1 MTRTIDSLRVIATA
15 EPEAS
20 ATSPAGS
27 ANAAMDRY
35 ANGDDGAFGELYD
48 LLAPR
53 LYGYLLRQTRN
64 TARAEDLVQQTFLQM
79 HCARGRFMAG
89 ADVVPW
95 AFAIARRLMIDGM
108 RRGKREVLS
117 SHDDESVGIEAVA
130 AGLSADDEVH
140 AKQIAT
146 RIHRE
151 LARLPEAQR
160 VAFELVKQDGLS
172 MAEAADVLG
181 ISVSAV
187 KLRAHRTYEALRAV
201 LGDLVLGSSL

>member
-1 MTRTIDSLRVIATA
+1 MTRTLDPLPVVASA
-15 EPEAS
+15 EPEAPASSS
-20 ATSPAGS
+20 AAASS
-27 ANAAMDRY
+27 AMDRY
-35 ANGDDGAFGELYD
+35 ASGDGAAFGELYD

-53 LYGYLLRQTRN
+53 LYAYLLRQTRN
-64 TARAEDLVQQTFLQM
+64 GTRAEDLVQQAFLQM
-79 HCARGRFMAG
+79 HCARGRFIAG

-117 SHDDESVGIEAVA
+117 SQDDESVGGDAVA
-130 AGLSADDEVH
+130 TGLSADEAVH
-140 AKQIAT
+140 AKQIAA
-146 RIHRE
+146 RIQRE
-151 LARLPEAQR
+151 LARLPESQR

-201 LGDLVLGSSL
+201 LGDLVSEGGP

>member
-1 MTRTIDSLRVIATA
+1 MTRTI
-15 EPEAS
+15 EPLQMIAS
-20 ATSPAGS
+20 AESESHDSSSS

-35 ANGDDGAFGELYD
+35 AGGDDGAFGDLYD

-79 HCARGRFMAG
+79 HCARGRFIVG

-108 RRGKREVLS
+108 RRGKREVLGQ
-117 SHDDESVGIEAVA
+117 DDESKGAEQVALGIA
-130 AGLSADDEVH
+130 ADDAVH
-140 AKQIAT
+140 AKQIAA
-146 RIHRE
+146 RISRE
-151 LARLPEAQR
+151 LARLPESQR
-160 VAFELVKQDGLS
+160 VAFELIKQDGLS
-172 MAEAADVLG
+172 VAEAADVLG

-201 LGDLVLGSSL
+201 LGDLVGSGL